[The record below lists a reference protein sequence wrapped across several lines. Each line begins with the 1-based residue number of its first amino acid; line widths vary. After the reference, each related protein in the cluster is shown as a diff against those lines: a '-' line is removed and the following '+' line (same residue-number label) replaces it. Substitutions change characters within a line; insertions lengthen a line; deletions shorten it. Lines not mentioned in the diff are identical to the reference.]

1 MSEPP
6 RADLSRTDPSRTRP
20 LRLLHIHSSFD
31 PGGKELRTVQLINAF
46 GKGVMHT
53 IVSAVPGATGAMAHV
68 ARGIPVLAINLP
80 GLRGKPGPLK
90 LRALATAMKPYD
102 LILTYNWGA
111 MNAVLAHSAFG
122 PSLGLAG
129 LIHHEDG
136 FNADEAAG
144 LKRTRN
150 AYRIL
155 ALSRAQAVVVPSTI
169 LRNIALETW
178 HQPSGKVHL
187 IANGVATA
195 RFSTKPKRDVLPRLI
210 KHPGELWLGT
220 FAGLRAVKNLPRLV
234 RAFASLPEPWHLVI
248 AGEGPERAAILTEAE
263 RRGVAD
269 RVHLTGFIADP
280 ASLIGLFDLYAL
292 SSDSEQAPIS
302 VIEAMAAGLAVASP
316 AVGDVA
322 AMLGAANQ
330 AYVTPPGDEAGLAE
344 ALHTLAG
351 NPALRRRIGAENRAM
366 ARAKF
371 DEDTMVARHARLYAR
386 VMGRERFP

>member
-1 MSEPP
+1 VADSP
-6 RADLSRTDPSRTRP
+6 RGRP

-46 GKGVMHT
+46 GRGVMHT
-53 IVSAVPGATGAMAHV
+53 IASAVPGATGAMRHI

-80 GLRGKPGPLK
+80 GLSGRPGPLK

-136 FNADEAAG
+136 FNADEAGG
-144 LKRTRN
+144 LKPARN

-155 ALSRAQAVVVPSTI
+155 ALARAQALVVPSTI
-169 LRNIALETW
+169 LRDIALETW
-178 HQPSGKVHL
+178 RQPADKVHL
-187 IANGVATA
+187 IPNGVATA
-195 RFSTKPKRDVLPRLI
+195 RFAAKPKRDVLPRLI

-220 FAGLRAVKNLPRLV
+220 FAGLRQVKNLPRLV
-234 RAFASLPEPWHLVI
+234 RAFATLPEPWHLVI
-248 AGEGPERAAILTEAE
+248 AGEGPERGAILVEAE
-263 RRGVAD
+263 RCQVSD
-269 RVHLTGFIADP
+269 RVHLPGFIADP

-302 VIEAMAAGLAVASP
+302 VIEAMAAGLAVVSP

-322 AMLGAANQ
+322 AMLGEASRPF
-330 AYVTPPGDEAGLAE
+330 VTRPGDEAALAAALRGLAE
-344 ALHTLAG
+344 A
-351 NPALRRRIGAENRAM
+351 PRLRKAIGVENRAK
-366 ARAKF
+366 ARADF
-371 DEDTMVARHARLYAR
+371 DEAKMVARHAALYAR

>member
-1 MSEPP
+1 MSERP
-6 RADLSRTDPSRTRP
+6 RGRP
-20 LRLLHIHSSFD
+20 LRLLHVHSSFD

-53 IVSAVPGATGAMAHV
+53 IASAVPGATGAMRHI
-68 ARGIPVLAINLP
+68 ARGIPVFQINLA
-80 GLRGKPGPLK
+80 GLGGRPGPLK
-90 LRALATAMKPYD
+90 LRALAQAMKPYD

-122 PSLGLAG
+122 PSLELAG

-144 LKRTRN
+144 LKPARN

-155 ALSRAQAVVVPSTI
+155 ALSRAQALVVPSTV

-178 HQPSGKVHL
+178 RQPADKVHL
-187 IANGVATA
+187 IPNGVATA
-195 RFSTKPKRDVLPRLI
+195 RFAAKPRRDVLPRLI
-210 KHPGELWLGT
+210 KRPGELWLGT

-234 RAFASLPEPWHLVI
+234 RAFATMPEPWHLVI
-248 AGEGPERAAILTEAE
+248 AGEGPESAAILAEAE
-263 RRGVAD
+263 RCHVAD

-322 AMLGAANQ
+322 AMLGPANQ
-330 AYVTPPGDEAGLAE
+330 PYVTPPGDEAALAA
-344 ALHTLAG
+344 ALSELADA
-351 NPALRRRIGAENRAM
+351 PRLRKAIGMENRAR
-366 ARAKF
+366 ARAEF
-371 DEDTMVARHARLYAR
+371 GEETMVSRHAALYAG

>member
-1 MSEPP
+1 MADTP
-6 RADLSRTDPSRTRP
+6 RGRP
-20 LRLLHIHSSFD
+20 LRLLHVHSSFD

-53 IVSAVPGATGAMAHV
+53 IASAVPGATGAMRHV

-80 GLRGKPGPLK
+80 GLNGTPGPLK
-90 LRALATAMKPYD
+90 LRALANAMKPYD

-144 LKRTRN
+144 LKATRN

-155 ALSRAQAVVVPSTI
+155 ALARAQAVVVPSTI

-178 HQPSGKVHL
+178 RQPPDKVHL

-195 RFSTKPKRDVLPRLI
+195 RFTAKPKRDVLPRLI
-210 KHPGELWLGT
+210 KHRGELWLGT

-234 RAFASLPEPWHLVI
+234 RAFATMPEPWHLVI
-248 AGEGPERAAILTEAE
+248 AGEGPERAAILAETE
-263 RRGVAD
+263 RCHVAD

-322 AMLGAANQ
+322 AMVGEGNQ
-330 AYVTPPGDEAGLAE
+330 PYVTAPGDEAALAASLRDLAE
-344 ALHTLAG
+344 A
-351 NPALRRRIGAENRAM
+351 PRLRKTIGMENRAK
-366 ARAKF
+366 ARAEF
-371 DEDTMVARHARLYAR
+371 DEATMVSRHAALYAR

>member
-1 MSEPP
+1 MAETP
-6 RADLSRTDPSRTRP
+6 RTRP

-31 PGGKELRTVQLINAF
+31 PGGKELRAVQLINRF

-53 IVSAVPGATGAMAHV
+53 IVSAVPGATGAMRHV

-80 GLRGKPGPLK
+80 GLSGKPGPLK
-90 LRALATAMKPYD
+90 LRALATVMKPYD

-144 LKRTRN
+144 LKATRN

-178 HQPSGKVHL
+178 YQPSGKVHL
-187 IANGVATA
+187 IPNGVATA
-195 RFSTKPKRDVLPRLI
+195 RFVAKPKGDVLPRLI

-248 AGEGPERAAILTEAE
+248 AGEGPERAAILAEAE
-263 RRGVAD
+263 RCQVAD
-269 RVHLTGFIADP
+269 RVHLAGFVADP
-280 ASLIGLFDLYAL
+280 ATLIGLFDLYAL

-322 AMLGAANQ
+322 AMVGEGHQ
-330 AYVTPPGDEAGLAE
+330 PYVTAPGDEAALAASLCE
-344 ALHTLAG
+344 LAAA
-351 NPALRRRIGAENRAM
+351 PRLRRTIGAENRAK
-366 ARAKF
+366 ARAEF
-371 DEDTMVARHARLYAR
+371 DEDAMVSRHAALYAR
-386 VMGRERFP
+386 VMRRERFP

>member
-1 MSEPP
+1 MAEKP
-6 RADLSRTDPSRTRP
+6 RGRP
-20 LRLLHIHSSFD
+20 LRLLHVHSSFD
-31 PGGKELRTVQLINAF
+31 PGGKELRTVHLINRF

-53 IVSAVPGATGAMAHV
+53 IASAVPGATGAMRHI

-80 GLRGKPGPLK
+80 GLTGRAGPLK
-90 LRALATAMKPYD
+90 LRALANAMKPYD

-122 PSLGLAG
+122 PMLGLPG

-136 FNADEAAG
+136 FNVDEADG
-144 LKRTRN
+144 LKATRN

-155 ALSRAQAVVVPSTI
+155 ALARAQALVVPSTI

-178 HQPSGKVHL
+178 RQPPEKVHL

-195 RFSTKPKRDVLPRLI
+195 RFAAKPRRDVLPRLV
-210 KHPGELWLGT
+210 KRPGELWLGT

-234 RAFASLPEPWHLVI
+234 RAFANLPEPWHLVI
-248 AGEGPERAAILTEAE
+248 AGEGPERAAILAEAE
-263 RRGVAD
+263 RCQVAD

-280 ASLIGLFDLYAL
+280 ATLIGLFDLYAL

-322 AMLGAANQ
+322 AMLGQGNQ
-330 AYVTPPGDEAGLAE
+330 PFVTPPGDESALAAALRELAE
-344 ALHTLAG
+344 A
-351 NPALRRRIGAENRAM
+351 PARRKTIGLENRAK
-366 ARAKF
+366 ARADF
-371 DEDTMVARHARLYAR
+371 DEDAMVARHAALYAR

>member
-1 MSEPP
+1 MPDTP
-6 RADLSRTDPSRTRP
+6 RARP

-31 PGGKELRTVQLINAF
+31 PGGKELRTVQLINRF

-80 GLRGKPGPLK
+80 GLRGMPGPLR

-144 LKRTRN
+144 LKATRN

-155 ALSRAQAVVVPSTI
+155 ALSRAQALVVPSTI

-178 HQPSGKVHL
+178 HQPPGKVHL
-187 IANGVATA
+187 IPNGVATA
-195 RFSTKPKRDVLPRLI
+195 RFVAKPKRDVLPRLI
-210 KHPGELWLGT
+210 KHRGELWLGT

-248 AGEGPERAAILTEAE
+248 AGEGPERAAILAEAE
-263 RRGVAD
+263 RCQVAD
-269 RVHLTGFIADP
+269 RVHLAGFVADP

-330 AYVTPPGDEAGLAE
+330 PFVTTPGDEIALA
-344 ALHTLAG
+344 A
-351 NPALRRRIGAENRAM
+351 ALRHLADAPRLRRTIGAENRAKTH
-366 ARAKF
+366 AQF
-371 DEDTMVARHARLYAR
+371 DEDTMVSRHATLYAR
-386 VMGRERFP
+386 IMGRERFP

>member
-1 MSEPP
+1 MAASTTHNGP
-6 RADLSRTDPSRTRP
+6 RTRP
-20 LRLLHIHSSFD
+20 LRLLHVHSSFD

-53 IVSAVPGATGAMAHV
+53 VASAVPGATGAMRHV

-80 GLRGKPGPLK
+80 GLNGTPGPLK

-136 FNADEAAG
+136 FNSDEADG
-144 LKRTRN
+144 LKASRN

-155 ALSRAQAVVVPSTI
+155 ALARAQAVVVPSTI

-178 HQPSGKVHL
+178 RQPASKVHL
-187 IANGVATA
+187 IPNGVATA
-195 RFSTKPKRDVLPRLI
+195 RFAAKPKRDVLPRLI

-220 FAGLRAVKNLPRLV
+220 FAGLRTVKNLPRLV
-234 RAFASLPEPWHLVI
+234 RAFAALPEPWHLVI
-248 AGEGPERAAILTEAE
+248 AGEGPERAAILAEAE
-263 RRGVAD
+263 RCHVAD
-269 RVHLTGFIADP
+269 RVHLAGFVTDP

-322 AMLGAANQ
+322 AMVGAANQ
-330 AYVTPPGDEAGLAE
+330 PYVTTAGDEAALAAALRELAE
-344 ALHTLAG
+344 APG
-351 NPALRRRIGAENRAM
+351 LRRTIGAENRAK
-366 ARAKF
+366 ARAEF
-371 DEDTMVARHARLYAR
+371 DEDTMVSRHAALYAR

>member
-1 MSEPP
+1 MAETP
-6 RADLSRTDPSRTRP
+6 RIRP

-31 PGGKELRTVQLINAF
+31 PGGKELRTVQLINRF

-53 IVSAVPGATGAMAHV
+53 IVSAVPGATGAMRHV
-68 ARGIPVLAINLP
+68 ARGIPVLQINLP
-80 GLRGKPGPLK
+80 GLSGKPGPLK

-122 PSLGLAG
+122 PSLGLPG

-144 LKRTRN
+144 LKATRN

-178 HQPSGKVHL
+178 HQPPGKVHL
-187 IANGVATA
+187 IPNGVATA
-195 RFSTKPKRDVLPRLI
+195 RFSAKPKRDVLPRLI

-248 AGEGPERAAILTEAE
+248 AGEGPERGAILAEAE
-263 RRGVAD
+263 LCHVAD
-269 RVHLTGFIADP
+269 RVHLAGFVADP

-292 SSDSEQAPIS
+292 SSESEQAPIS

-322 AMLGAANQ
+322 AMVGEGNQ
-330 AYVTPPGDEAGLAE
+330 PYVTPPGDEA
-344 ALHTLAG
+344 ALVS
-351 NPALRRRIGAENRAM
+351 ALRDLADAPRVRRTIGAENRAK
-366 ARAKF
+366 ARAEF
-371 DEDTMVARHARLYAR
+371 DEDTMVSRHAALYAR

>member
-1 MSEPP
+1 MAETP
-6 RADLSRTDPSRTRP
+6 RVRP

-31 PGGKELRTVQLINAF
+31 PGGKELRTVQLINRF

-53 IVSAVPGATGAMAHV
+53 IVSAVPGATGAMRHV

-80 GLRGKPGPLK
+80 GLSGKPGPLK

-144 LKRTRN
+144 LKATRN

-178 HQPSGKVHL
+178 YQPPGKVHL
-187 IANGVATA
+187 IPNGVATA
-195 RFSTKPKRDVLPRLI
+195 RFVAKPKGDVLPRLI

-220 FAGLRAVKNLPRLV
+220 FAGLRVVKNLPRLV

-248 AGEGPERAAILTEAE
+248 AGEGPERAAILAEAE
-263 RRGVAD
+263 RCQVVD
-269 RVHLTGFIADP
+269 RVHLAGFVADP
-280 ASLIGLFDLYAL
+280 ATLIGLFDLYAL

-322 AMLGAANQ
+322 AMVGEGNQ
-330 AYVTPPGDEAGLAE
+330 PYVTAPGDEAALAASLCE
-344 ALHTLAG
+344 LADA
-351 NPALRRRIGAENRAM
+351 PRLRRTIGAENRAK
-366 ARAKF
+366 ACAEF
-371 DEDTMVARHARLYAR
+371 DEDAMVSRHAALYAR

>member
-1 MSEPP
+1 MAASTTHNGP
-6 RADLSRTDPSRTRP
+6 RARP
-20 LRLLHIHSSFD
+20 LRLLHVHSSFD

-53 IVSAVPGATGAMAHV
+53 VASAVPGATGAMRHV

-80 GLRGKPGPLK
+80 GLTGTPGPLK
-90 LRALATAMKPYD
+90 LRALAAAMKPYD
-102 LILTYNWGA
+102 LILTDNWGA

-136 FNADEAAG
+136 FNSDEADR
-144 LKRTRN
+144 LKTTRN

-169 LRNIALETW
+169 LRNIALEAW
-178 HQPSGKVHL
+178 HQPLSKVHL

-195 RFSTKPKRDVLPRLI
+195 RFAAKPKRDVLPRLI

-220 FAGLRAVKNLPRLV
+220 FAGLRTVKNLPRLV
-234 RAFASLPEPWHLVI
+234 RVFAALPEPWHLVI
-248 AGEGPERAAILTEAE
+248 AGEGPERGGILAEAE
-263 RRGVAD
+263 RCHVAD
-269 RVHLTGFIADP
+269 RVHLAGFVADP

-322 AMLGAANQ
+322 AMVGAANQ
-330 AYVTPPGDEAGLAE
+330 AYVTPPGEEAALAA
-344 ALHTLAG
+344 ALLELAAA
-351 NPALRRRIGAENRAM
+351 PSLRRKIGAENRTK
-366 ARAKF
+366 ARAEF
-371 DEDTMVARHARLYAR
+371 DEETMVSRHAALYAQ

>member
-1 MSEPP
+1 MAE
-6 RADLSRTDPSRTRP
+6 PSRARP
-20 LRLLHIHSSFD
+20 LRLLHIHSIFD

-53 IVSAVPGATGAMAHV
+53 IVSAVPGATAAMAHV
-68 ARGIPVLAINLP
+68 ARGFPVLALNLP
-80 GLRGKPGPLK
+80 GLRGWPGPLN

-136 FNADEAAG
+136 FNADEATR
-144 LKRTRN
+144 LKATRN

-155 ALSRAQAVVVPSTI
+155 ALARAQAVVVPSTI
-169 LRNIALETW
+169 LRNIALEAW
-178 HQPSGKVHL
+178 HQPPGKVHL

-195 RFSTKPKRDVLPRLI
+195 RFVAKSKRDVLPRLI

-220 FAGLRAVKNLPRLV
+220 CAGLRGVKNLPRLV
-234 RAFASLPEPWHLVI
+234 RAFAGLPEPWHLVI
-248 AGEGPERAAILTEAE
+248 AGEGPERDAILAEAE
-263 RRGVAD
+263 RCHVAD
-269 RVHLTGFIADP
+269 RVHLTGFVADP
-280 ASLIGLFDLYAL
+280 ASLMGLFDLYAL

-330 AYVTPPGDEAGLAE
+330 PFVTPPGDEAALAAALLELAE
-344 ALHTLAG
+344 A
-351 NPALRRRIGAENRAM
+351 PRLRRTIGAENQVK
-366 ARAKF
+366 ARAEF
-371 DEDTMVARHARLYAR
+371 DETTMVARHAALYAR

>member
-1 MSEPP
+1 MAETP
-6 RADLSRTDPSRTRP
+6 RIRP

-31 PGGKELRTVQLINAF
+31 PGGKELRTVQLINRF

-53 IVSAVPGATGAMAHV
+53 IVSAVPGATGAMRHV
-68 ARGIPVLAINLP
+68 ARGIPVLQINLP
-80 GLRGKPGPLK
+80 GLSGKPGPLK

-122 PSLGLAG
+122 PSLGLPG

-136 FNADEAAG
+136 FNSDEAAG
-144 LKRTRN
+144 LKATRN

-178 HQPSGKVHL
+178 HQPPGKVHL
-187 IANGVATA
+187 IPNGVATA
-195 RFSTKPKRDVLPRLI
+195 RFSAKPKRDVLPRLI

-248 AGEGPERAAILTEAE
+248 AGEGPERGAILAEAE
-263 RRGVAD
+263 RCHVAD
-269 RVHLTGFIADP
+269 RVHLAGFVADP

-322 AMLGAANQ
+322 AMVGEGNQ
-330 AYVTPPGDEAGLAE
+330 PYVTPPGDEA
-344 ALHTLAG
+344 ALVS
-351 NPALRRRIGAENRAM
+351 ALRDLADAPRVRRTIGAENRAK
-366 ARAKF
+366 ARAEF
-371 DEDTMVARHARLYAR
+371 DEDTMVSRHAALYAR